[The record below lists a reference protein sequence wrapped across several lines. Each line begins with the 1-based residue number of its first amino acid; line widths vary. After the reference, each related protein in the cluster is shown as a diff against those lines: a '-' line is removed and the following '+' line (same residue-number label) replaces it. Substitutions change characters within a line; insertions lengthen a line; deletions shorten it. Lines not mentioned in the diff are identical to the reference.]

1 MRYEWFVQPYELD
14 GKWGARWRTT
24 EESLATGG
32 PVYEATVSASFLTA
46 AAARGHAAMAIARY
60 EQALATPEANVPEE
74 ESWSPTAAELEQALA
89 AHHSMFG
96 AGNGVTLG
104 G

>member
-1 MRYEWFVQPYELD
+1 MRHTWFVQPYEQD
-14 GKWGARWRTT
+14 GKWGARWRTDET
-24 EESLATGG
+24 GAEGG
-32 PVYEATVSASFLTA
+32 PVYAATVSASFPTA

-60 EQALATPEANVPEE
+60 EDALAAPEPNVPEE
-74 ESWSPTAAELEQALA
+74 ESWTPTAAELEQALA
-89 AHHSMFG
+89 AHRSMFG